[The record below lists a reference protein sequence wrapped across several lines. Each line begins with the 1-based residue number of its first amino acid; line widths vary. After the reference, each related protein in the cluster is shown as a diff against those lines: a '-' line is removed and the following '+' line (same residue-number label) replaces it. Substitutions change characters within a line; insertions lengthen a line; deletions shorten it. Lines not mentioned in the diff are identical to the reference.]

1 MAKVTNTF
9 IKNKLNQDLDA
20 RLLPNGEYRNAL
32 NIQVS
37 KSEGANVGSLENVL
51 GNVIVKDFEAL
62 TGVDDLI
69 CIGFLTDEFNSTIY
83 LFLTDN
89 PKSTD
94 LNPEAYKP
102 TANNFIF
109 SYNTLL
115 DDASNTTLL
124 VEGAWLNFSKNSPIT
139 AINILEGLLFWTDN
153 RNQPRKID
161 TTKANPS
168 RLANPTH
175 YISED
180 QISVAKYNPYDPIQM
195 WKKSTE
201 TGSENW
207 ETPYESTMKDV
218 SSKFMPNGGS
228 ANIIG
233 TYAGGTNHI
242 PVSTVKGDI
251 QFTGFNAYDSNST
264 ISYINSATGE
274 LVSTGLFVS
283 DYDTSVDPH
292 EIETTATV
300 VNGMPPLP
308 SGTEIVLNAN
318 PYYKHLFAGDP
329 DYLEDRFVRFSYR
342 YKFEDGEYSIFAPFT
357 QIAFIPK
364 QDGYFLFTNK
374 EGIPEKD
381 DQSNT
386 YRSTIVSFME
396 NKVDDIELR
405 VPLPTGYTGA
415 DINGGLKI
423 TEIDILYKESD
434 ALAVKV
440 VDTIDVEDIVFVDD
454 YFSYQYGSKKPFK
467 TLPSKDLI
475 RVYDVVPVKALS
487 QEIISNRLVYGNF
500 QDKHTPPET
509 INYSV
514 NVGAKK
520 TFDLQDGTAISDSQ
534 SDTTTIQISGKTGTI
549 LVGSV
554 ITNLLSS
561 GNPVV
566 VTAVDT
572 IFTEITVNEPV
583 TITTGEELVFEPGA
597 DDTQY
602 TSVVENPNHTVK
614 QNRNYQVGIVLSD
627 RFGRQSSVIIS
638 KDSIL
643 SKEDGD
649 SFVGSTIYSPYQTTA
664 VEQNEWPGDSLKL
677 LFNDPIG
684 PANPNTTTG
693 WPGLYNGDPTSLS
706 YNPLGWYSYKVV
718 VKQTEQEYYNVYLP
732 GIMASYPESTTLEI
746 GNTSHAILIN
756 DNINKVPRDLNE
768 VGPDQKQFRS
778 SVRLFGRVQNT
789 STDIAYIGTI
799 PQDIGLSNDQY
810 FPGRE
815 SDTVSTI
822 STLNDLFDYDPNDP
836 PRPDYFP
843 QFYSFL
849 SNPLVARISTD
860 DKIGQIAT
868 TNYNTASALVDS
880 NGLTPNVVV
889 LKNVVGDILPS
900 MVVFGGGLP
909 AGTTVSSWTPDPA
922 DSSKGNLD
930 FSADVT
936 LSQDAVLTF
945 AQGFTGSNLGT
956 IKDPGIQYL
965 AVYETEPVESELDI
979 FWESSTAGLISDLN
993 YLILNTIGGGA
1004 SFSSFNTNDWDES
1017 INWQPGDTSANIL
1030 TDDFTLLDTFGQPID
1045 NFTLTMSSVR
1055 NGSNTSVSQYFQLFE
1070 TTTPNYYNIK
1080 VTQSYWDNV
1089 YFNSSANLRN
1099 FTFNFISTVD
1109 TVSTAFLEIGNPNN
1123 ISPTISAY
1131 QDRPDEPCGQVIY
1144 KSRNDENIIT
1154 KWGVNG
1160 SSNPELRNRD
1170 LVWEITSQTNSNGD
1184 PVPSDQS
1191 FTLTTDQAGYADDIL
1206 ESPEYVSQVTL
1217 KNLLNSSGNQPRP
1230 VDEYT
1235 ITMQLTDPGP
1245 AIDTCTVV
1253 IEQRATPYVESWRG
1267 FTVYGSTSQGDYFNC
1282 KGIYFKVITNPFS
1295 GVNAGWY
1302 YYIYQ
1307 TSSPDSGYDF
1317 PSSYQDAA
1325 LADTV
1330 SMGAIGIFKNAS
1342 SSSSS
1347 TSGNL
1352 SAGDWL
1358 FSNATAEFGTG
1369 SAQEF
1374 FKTAVQNRVFPPSPN
1389 YGQANGDAGT
1399 TKLPPFTP
1407 ISVVEF
1413 I

>member
-115 DDASNTTLL
+115 DDSDNTTLL
-124 VEGAWLNFSKNSPIT
+124 VEGAWLNFSKNFPIT
-139 AINILEGLLFWTDN
+139 GINILEGLLFWTDN

-161 TTKANPS
+161 TIKANPS
-168 RLANPTH
+168 RLANPIH
-175 YISED
+175 YVSED
-180 QISVAKYNPYDPIQM
+180 QISVAKYNPYDPIQT

-201 TGSENW
+201 AGSETW
-207 ETPYESTMKDV
+207 AVPYESTMKDV

-228 ANIIG
+228 ADVIG
-233 TYAGGTNHI
+233 AYPGGTANI
-242 PVSTVKGDI
+242 PISTVKGDI
-251 QFTGFNAYDSNST
+251 QFTGSNAYDSNST
-264 ISYINSATGE
+264 ISYINSNSGE
-274 LVSTGLFVS
+274 MFSTGLSVVN
-283 DYDTSVDPH
+283 YNTSVDPH
-292 EIETTATV
+292 EISTS
-300 VNGMPPLP
+300 GSMPSLP
-308 SGTEIVLNAN
+308 SGTEIVFNAN
-318 PYYKHLFAGDP
+318 PYYKYLFAGDP
-329 DYLEDRFVRFSYR
+329 DYLEDRFIRFSYR
-342 YKFEDGEYSIFAPFT
+342 YQFEDGEYSIFAPFT

-364 QDGYFLFTNK
+364 QDGYFLFVNK

-405 VPLPTGYTGA
+405 IPLPTGYTGA
-415 DINGGLKI
+415 DISEGLKI
-423 TEIDILYKESD
+423 TKIDILYKESD

-440 VDTIDVEDIVFVDD
+440 VDTIDVENIEFVDD
-454 YFSYQYGSKKPFK
+454 YFSYQYESKKPFK

-475 RVYDVVPVKALS
+475 RVFDVIPVKALS

-500 QDKHTPPET
+500 QDKHTPPDT

-520 TFDLQDGTAISDSQ
+520 PFNLQNGTAIADSQ
-534 SDTTTIQISGKTGTI
+534 TDSTTILISSKTGTI
-549 LVGSV
+549 LVGSI
-554 ITNLLSS
+554 ITNLLSG

-566 VTAVDT
+566 VTALDDLL
-572 IFTEITVNEPV
+572 TEITVSGPV
-583 TITTGEELVFEPGA
+583 TITASQELIFEAAA

-602 TSVVENPNHTVK
+602 TSTVENPNHSIK

-638 KDSIL
+638 NDSVVAR
-643 SKEDGD
+643 EGGD
-649 SFVGSTIYSPYQTTA
+649 EFVGSTIYSPYQTTA
-664 VEQNEWPGDSLKL
+664 VEQNEWPGDSLKV

-693 WPGLYNGDPTSLS
+693 WPGLYNGDITSLS
-706 YNPLGWYSYKVV
+706 YNPLGWYSYKIV

-732 GIMASYPESTTLEI
+732 GIMAAYPESTTLEI

-778 SVRLFGRVQNT
+778 SVRLFGRVENT
-789 STDIAYIGTI
+789 ATEISFNGII
-799 PQDIGLSNDQY
+799 PQNIGLSNDQY

-822 STLNDLFDYDPNDP
+822 STLNDLFNYDPNTP

-880 NGLTPNVVV
+880 NGTAADIVI
-889 LKNVVGDILPS
+889 LKNVVGIPAPS

-909 AGTTVSSWTPDPA
+909 VGTTVQLWTPDPT
-922 DSSKGNLD
+922 DSSKGELN

-936 LSQDAVLTF
+936 LSENAVLTF
-945 AQGFTGSNLGT
+945 AQGFGGVNVGT
-956 IKDPGIQYL
+956 IIKPGIQYL

-979 FWESSTAGLISDLN
+979 FWESSTAGLVSDLN
-993 YLILNTIGGGA
+993 YLILNTTGGGA
-1004 SFSSFNTNDWDES
+1004 TFSSFNTNDWDET
-1017 INWQPGDTSANIL
+1017 INWQPELSANIL

-1045 NFTLTMSSVR
+1045 DFTLFMPIVR
-1055 NGSNTSVSQYFQLFE
+1055 NGSNVDVKNYFELFPS
-1070 TTTPNYYNIK
+1070 TTPNYYNVR
-1080 VTQSYWDNV
+1080 VTEDYWDNI
-1089 YFNSSANLRN
+1089 YFGSNANLRN
-1099 FTFNFISTVD
+1099 FTFNFIGVVD
-1109 TVSTAFLEIGNPNN
+1109 TVSTPFLEIGNPNN
-1123 ISPTISAY
+1123 IGPTIS
-1131 QDRPDEPCGQVIY
+1131 DPMDEGCGQVIY
-1144 KSRNDENIIT
+1144 TNRTVENLAT
-1154 KWGVNG
+1154 KWAVNG
-1160 SSNPELRNRD
+1160 ASNEELRNAD
-1170 LVWEITSQTNSNGD
+1170 LSWEIVSQYNTDTLAPTTGFVLDLDDAQGGFGYLIGSPDYVSETIVQNSN
-1184 PVPSDQS
+1184 PNRLPASYTVN
-1191 FTLTTDQAGYADDIL
+1191 L
-1206 ESPEYVSQVTL
+1206 QV
-1217 KNLLNSSGNQPRP
+1217 
-1230 VDEYT
+1230 
-1235 ITMQLTDPGP
+1235 TDPGQQIAECSLIFEMRGTATSWKP
-1245 AIDTCTVV
+1245 IVV
-1253 IEQRATPYVESWRG
+1253 YSIANVTQFGQDVFNIECVYFYVEANPYGATPGWYFYIYNIPNVDPFISG
-1267 FTVYGSTSQGDYFNC
+1267 TNAFKQAAFDATVSNGAVGILRTASTS
-1282 KGIYFKVITNPFS
+1282 T
-1295 GVNAGWY
+1295 
-1302 YYIYQ
+1302 
-1307 TSSPDSGYDF
+1307 
-1317 PSSYQDAA
+1317 
-1325 LADTV
+1325 
-1330 SMGAIGIFKNAS
+1330 
-1342 SSSSS
+1342 
-1347 TSGNL
+1347 TSGSL
-1352 SAGDWL
+1352 GEGDWFFSAGFVDPNKSLEQTAWESFEL
-1358 FSNATAEFGTG
+1358 ACSNRAI
-1369 SAQEF
+1369 
-1374 FKTAVQNRVFPPSPN
+1374 PSP
-1389 YGQANGDAGT
+1389 
-1399 TKLPPFTP
+1399 PFGPADSDRGSVQTDFQGN
-1407 ISVVEF
+1407 VVEF

>member
-69 CIGFLTDEFNSTIY
+69 CIGFLTDEFNSTVY

-94 LNPEAYKP
+94 LNPNAYKP

-115 DDASNTTLL
+115 DDADNTTLL
-124 VEGAWLNFSKNSPIT
+124 VEGAWLNFSKNFPIT
-139 AINILEGLLFWTDN
+139 GINILEGLLFWTDN

-201 TGSENW
+201 AGSETW
-207 ETPYESTMKDV
+207 AVPYESTMKDV

-228 ANIIG
+228 ADVIG
-233 TYAGGTNHI
+233 AYPGGTNNI
-242 PVSTVKGDI
+242 PISTVKGDI
-251 QFTGFNAYDSNST
+251 QFGSSSAYDTDST

-274 LVSTGLFVS
+274 LVSTGLSVVN
-283 DYDTSVDPH
+283 YNTSVDPH
-292 EIETTATV
+292 EISTS
-300 VNGMPPLP
+300 GSMPPLP
-308 SGTEIVLNAN
+308 NGTEIVLNAN

-386 YRSTIVSFME
+386 YRSTVVSFME

-415 DINGGLKI
+415 DINSGLKI

-440 VDTIDVEDIVFVDD
+440 VDTIDVENIEFIDN
-454 YFSYQYGSKKPFK
+454 YFSYQYNSKKPFK

-475 RVYDVVPVKALS
+475 RVFDVIPVKALS

-500 QDKHTPPET
+500 QDKHTPPDT

-520 TFDLQDGTAISDSQ
+520 PFNLQNGTAIADSQ
-534 SDTTTIQISGKTGTI
+534 TDSTTIQISSKTGTI
-549 LVGSV
+549 LVGSI
-554 ITNLLSS
+554 ITNLLSG

-566 VTAVDT
+566 VTDLDDLL
-572 IFTEITVNEPV
+572 TEITVSGPV
-583 TITTGEELVFEPGA
+583 TIVPFEELIFEAAA
-597 DDTQY
+597 DNTQY
-602 TSVVENPNHTVK
+602 TSIIENPNHTVK

-643 SKEDGD
+643 SKEGGD
-649 SFVGSTIYSPYQTTA
+649 DFIGSTIYSPYQTTA

-684 PANPNTTTG
+684 PANPNITTG

-732 GIMASYPESTTLEI
+732 GIMAAYPESTTLEV
-746 GNTSHAILIN
+746 GRTSHVVLIN
-756 DNINKVPRDLNE
+756 DNINKVPRDLTE

-778 SVRLFGRVQNT
+778 SVRLFGRVENT
-789 STDIAYIGTI
+789 STEITYAGTI
-799 PQDIGLSNDQY
+799 PTNIGLSNDQY
-810 FPGRE
+810 FPGRQ

-822 STLNDLFDYDPNDP
+822 STLNDLFNYNPNDP

-860 DKIGQIAT
+860 DKIGQTAT
-868 TNYNTASALVDS
+868 TNFDTASALVEADVS
-880 NGLTPNVVV
+880 SSDTVN
-889 LKNVVGDILPS
+889 LKNVVGDINPS

-909 AGTTVSSWTPDPA
+909 ADSIVLDWDPGVTPDVGELTF
-922 DSSKGNLD
+922 DSP
-930 FSADVT
+930 VT
-936 LSQDAVLTF
+936 LKTDAVLTF
-945 AQGFTGSNLGT
+945 AQGFPSPNYGT
-956 IKDPGIQYL
+956 IVDPGIQQL
-965 AVYETEPVESELDI
+965 AIYETEPVESELDI

-993 YLILNTIGGGA
+993 YLILNTTGGGA
-1004 SFSSFNTNDWDES
+1004 TFSSFNTNDWDET
-1017 INWQPGDTSANIL
+1017 INWQPGISANIL

-1045 NFTLTMSSVR
+1045 DFTLNMPIVT
-1055 NGSNTSVSQYFQLFE
+1055 NGLNQNVNNYFELFPS
-1070 TTTPNYYNIK
+1070 TTPNYYNVR
-1080 VTQSYWDNV
+1080 VTEDYWDNI
-1089 YFNSSANLRN
+1089 YFGSNANLRN
-1099 FTFNFISTVD
+1099 FTFKFISTVD

-1123 ISPTISAY
+1123 IAPTISAY
-1131 QDRPDEPCGQVIY
+1131 QDRIDEPCGKIYY
-1144 KSRNDENIIT
+1144 KSRNIINIVT
-1154 KWGVNG
+1154 KWGKNG
-1160 SSNPELRNRD
+1160 AGNQGLRNRD
-1170 LVWEITSQTNSNGD
+1170 LVWEIISQVNSSGV
-1184 PVPSDQS
+1184 PVPADQL
-1191 FTLTTDQAGYADDIL
+1191 FTLTVGQDGFGDLIG
-1206 ESPEYVSQVTL
+1206 SPDYVSEVVLQ
-1217 KNLLNSSGNQPRP
+1217 NLPNSGQDQTRP
-1230 VDEYT
+1230 VDRYT
-1235 ITMQLTDPGP
+1235 IVMQLTDPGQST
-1245 AIDTCTVV
+1245 DTCTII
-1253 IEQRATPYVESWRG
+1253 IEQRATSSVTEWRTLEVYAQTAEVG
-1267 FTVYGSTSQGDYFNC
+1267 TQSYYNVYG
-1282 KGIYFKVITNPFS
+1282 IMFKVEANEF
-1295 GVNAGWY
+1295 GANEGWY
-1302 YYIYQ
+1302 YKI
-1307 TSSPDSGYDF
+1307 TEEAVESSAPPNPASL
-1317 PSSYQDAA
+1317 S
-1325 LADTV
+1325 DTV
-1330 SMGAIGIFKNAS
+1330 NNGAVSIFQNS
-1342 SSSSS
+1342 SSSAQSS
-1347 TSGNL
+1347 NYY
-1352 SAGDWL
+1352 
-1358 FSNATAEFGTG
+1358 SNAATASLAADDFKALVEANNIPGGGLWLGAQRTIG
-1369 SAQEF
+1369 SQQTYFEG
-1374 FKTAVQNRVFPPSPN
+1374 
-1389 YGQANGDAGT
+1389 YE
-1399 TKLPPFTP
+1399 
-1407 ISVVEF
+1407 VEF
-1413 I
+1413 V

>member
-51 GNVIVKDFEAL
+51 GNIKVKDFEVL

-69 CIGFLTDEFNSTIY
+69 CIGFLTDEFNNTIY

-109 SYNTLL
+109 SYDTLL
-115 DDASNTTLL
+115 DDADNTTLL
-124 VEGAWLNFSKNSPIT
+124 VEGAWLNFSKNFPIT
-139 AINILEGLLFWTDN
+139 GVNILEGLLFWTDN

-180 QISVAKYNPYDPIQM
+180 QVSVAKYNPYDPIQT
-195 WKKSTE
+195 WKKSTDPDSG
-201 TGSENW
+201 TW
-207 ETPYESTMKDV
+207 AVPYESTMKDV

-228 ANIIG
+228 ADVVGAYLGGNNNIPI
-233 TYAGGTNHI
+233 
-242 PVSTVKGDI
+242 STVKGDI
-251 QFTGFNAYDSNST
+251 QFTGSNAYDTNST
-264 ISYINSATGE
+264 ISYINPSTGE
-274 LVSTGLFVS
+274 LVSTGLLVS
-283 DYDTSVDPH
+283 NYNTSVDPP
-292 EIETTATV
+292 EIITTATILDP
-300 VNGMPPLP
+300 MPALS
-308 SGTEIVLNAN
+308 SGTELIFNAN
-318 PYYKHLFAGDP
+318 PYYEYLFAGDP

-415 DINGGLKI
+415 DISEGLKI
-423 TEIDILYKESD
+423 TKIDILYKESD

-440 VDTIDVEDIVFVDD
+440 VDTINVEDMVFVED
-454 YFSYQYGSKKPFK
+454 YFSYQYESKKPFK

-475 RVYDVVPVKALS
+475 RVYDVTPVKALS
-487 QEIISNRLVYGNF
+487 QEIISNRLVYANF
-500 QDKHTPPET
+500 QDKHTPPDT

-520 TFDLQDGTAISDSQ
+520 PFNLQNGTAIADFQ

-549 LVGSV
+549 LVGSI
-554 ITNLLSS
+554 ITNLLSG
-561 GNPVV
+561 GNPVAVTV
-566 VTAVDT
+566 VDAL
-572 IFTEITVNEPV
+572 FSEITVSGPV
-583 TITTGEELVFEPGA
+583 TITQGQTLIFEAAA

-602 TSVVENPNHTVK
+602 TSTIESPNHSVK

-627 RFGRQSSVIIS
+627 RFGRQSSVVIS
-638 KDSIL
+638 NDSTLTI
-643 SKEDGD
+643 EGGD
-649 SFVGSTIYSPYQTTA
+649 EFGTSTIYSPYQTTA

-693 WPGLYNGDPTSLS
+693 WPGIYNGDITSLS
-706 YNPLGWYSYKVV
+706 YNPLGWYSYKIV

-732 GIMASYPESTTLEI
+732 GIMAAYPESTTLEI
-746 GNTSHAILIN
+746 GNTSHAVLIN
-756 DNINKVPRDLNE
+756 DNINKVPRDLTE

-778 SVRLFGRVQNT
+778 SVRLFGRVENT
-789 STDIAYIGTI
+789 STEILYTGTR
-799 PQDIGLSNDQY
+799 PTNIGLSNDQY

-822 STLNDLFDYDPNDP
+822 STLNDLFNYDPNDP

-843 QFYSFL
+843 QLYTFL
-849 SNPLVARISTD
+849 SNPLIARISTD

-868 TNYNTASALVDS
+868 TNFDIASAIVDADVS
-880 NGLTPNVVV
+880 NSTNVV
-889 LKNVVGDILPS
+889 LKNVTGIPVSD

-909 AGTTVSSWTPDPA
+909 ADSTVGSYNPA
-922 DSSKGNLD
+922 IFTLILND
-930 FSADVT
+930 AVT
-936 LSQDAVLTF
+936 LKADDVLAF
-945 AQGFTGSNLGT
+945 AQGFPTPNQGT
-956 IKDPGIQYL
+956 IIEPGIQHL
-965 AVYETEPVESELDI
+965 AIYETEPVESELDI
-979 FWESSTAGLISDLN
+979 FWESSTAGLVNDLN
-993 YLILNTIGGGA
+993 YLILNTTGA
-1004 SFSSFNTNDWDES
+1004 GATFSSFNTNDWDET
-1017 INWQPGDTSANIL
+1017 INWTPLLTANIL
-1030 TDDFTLLDTFGQPID
+1030 TNDFTLLDNFGQPVD
-1045 NFTLTMSSVR
+1045 VFTLTMTSVKNSVLP
-1055 NGSNTSVSQYFQLFE
+1055 NGVDVSQYFELFE
-1070 TTTPNYYNIK
+1070 TPTPNFYNIR
-1080 VTQSYWDNV
+1080 VTEDYWDNI
-1089 YFNSSANLRN
+1089 YFNSIATLRN
-1099 FTFNFISTVD
+1099 FTFSFVSVVD
-1109 TVSTAFLEIGNPNN
+1109 TVSTPFLEIGNPNN
-1123 ISPTISAY
+1123 IAPSILPFPGSG
-1131 QDRPDEPCGQVIY
+1131 EVCGGLIY
-1144 KSRNDENIIT
+1144 ASRNQESITT
-1154 KWGVNG
+1154 KWGING
-1160 SSNPELRNRD
+1160 AGNDELRNRD
-1170 LVWEITSQTNSNGD
+1170 LNWEITSQTDEDGNPVD
-1184 PVPSDQS
+1184 PNNP
-1191 FTLTTDQAGYADDIL
+1191 FTIDADALGFGTLLGTPDF
-1206 ESPEYVSQVTL
+1206 VSQVVLQNLPANQSKPAGRYSVTL
-1217 KNLLNSSGNQPRP
+1217 
-1230 VDEYT
+1230 
-1235 ITMQLTDPGP
+1235 QLTDPG
-1245 AIDTCTVV
+1245 ASVECVIN
-1253 IEQRATPYVESWRG
+1253 IEQRVTSSVPTWRG
-1267 FTVYGSTSQGDYFNC
+1267 LTVHGETSTGSQFGEDVFNC
-1282 KGIYFKVITNPFS
+1282 EGIYFKVDANNF
-1295 GVNAGWY
+1295 GARVGWY
-1302 YYIYQ
+1302 YYIFNTLVDTQ
-1307 TSSPDSGYDF
+1307 ISF
-1317 PSSYQDAA
+1317 PSTYQADA
-1325 LADTV
+1325 LASTV
-1330 SMGAIGIFKNAS
+1330 SQGSIGIFKNAS
-1342 SSSSS
+1342 SSL
-1347 TSGNL
+1347 TGTTL
-1352 SAGDWL
+1352 GAGDWL

-1374 FKTAVQNRVFPPSPN
+1374 FKDAVENRVFPSQPN
-1389 YGQANGDAGT
+1389 YDPADVDAGAT
-1399 TKLPPFTP
+1399 QNAPFTP
-1407 ISVVEF
+1407 DSVEF

>member
-51 GNVIVKDFEAL
+51 GNIKVKDFEVL

-69 CIGFLTDEFNSTIY
+69 CIGFLTDEFNNTIY

-115 DDASNTTLL
+115 DDADNTTLL
-124 VEGAWLNFSKNSPIT
+124 VEGAWLNFSKNFPIT
-139 AINILEGLLFWTDN
+139 GVNVLEGLLFWTDN

-168 RLANPTH
+168 RLATPTH

-180 QISVAKYNPYDPIQM
+180 QVSVAKYNPYDPIQT
-195 WKKSTE
+195 WKKSTDPDSG
-201 TGSENW
+201 TW
-207 ETPYESTMKDV
+207 AVPYESTMKDV

-228 ANIIG
+228 ADVVGAYLGGLNNIPI
-233 TYAGGTNHI
+233 
-242 PVSTVKGDI
+242 STVKGDI
-251 QFTGFNAYDSNST
+251 QFTGSNAYDTNST
-264 ISYINSATGE
+264 ISYINPSTGE
-274 LVSTGLFVS
+274 LVSTGLSVS
-283 DYDTSVDPH
+283 GYNASIDPPEIITS
-292 EIETTATV
+292 
-300 VNGMPPLP
+300 GSMPALS
-308 SGTEIVLNAN
+308 SGTELIFNAN
-318 PYYKHLFAGDP
+318 PYYEYLFAGDP

-415 DINGGLKI
+415 DISEGLKI
-423 TEIDILYKESD
+423 TNIDILYKESD

-440 VDTIDVEDIVFVDD
+440 VDTIDVEDMLFVDN
-454 YFSYQYGSKKPFK
+454 YFSYQYESKKPFK

-475 RVYDVVPVKALS
+475 RVYDVTPVKALS
-487 QEIISNRLVYGNF
+487 QEIISNRLVYANF
-500 QDKHTPPET
+500 QDKHTPPDT

-520 TFDLQDGTAISDSQ
+520 PFNLQNGTAIADSQ

-549 LVGSV
+549 LVGSI
-554 ITNLLSS
+554 ITGAGITGLL
-561 GNPVV
+561 V

-572 IFTEITVNEPV
+572 LFSEITVSSPV
-583 TITTGEELVFEPGA
+583 TIVTNRTYIFEAAA

-602 TSVVENPNHTVK
+602 TSTIESPNHSVK

-627 RFGRQSSVIIS
+627 RFGRQSSVVIS
-638 KDSIL
+638 NDSTL
-643 SKEDGD
+643 AREEGD
-649 SFVGSTIYSPYQTTA
+649 DFVGSTIYSPYQTTA

-693 WPGLYNGDPTSLS
+693 WPGIYNGDITSLS
-706 YNPLGWYSYKVV
+706 YNPLGWYSYKIV

-732 GIMASYPESTTLEI
+732 GIMAAYPESTTLEI
-746 GNTSHAILIN
+746 GNTSHSVLIN
-756 DNINKVPRDLNE
+756 DNINKVPRDLTE

-778 SVRLFGRVQNT
+778 SVRLFGRVENT
-789 STDIAYIGTI
+789 STEILYTGTR
-799 PQDIGLSNDQY
+799 PTNIGLSNDQY

-822 STLNDLFDYDPNDP
+822 STLNDLFNYDPNDP

-843 QFYSFL
+843 QLYTFL

-868 TNYNTASALVDS
+868 TNFDIASAIVDADVS
-880 NGLTPNVVV
+880 NSTNVV
-889 LKNVVGDILPS
+889 LKNVTGIPASD

-909 AGTTVSSWTPDPA
+909 ADSTVGSYTAATFTLILNDA
-922 DSSKGNLD
+922 
-930 FSADVT
+930 VT
-936 LSQDAVLTF
+936 LKADDVLAF
-945 AQGFTGSNLGT
+945 AQGFPIPNQGT
-956 IKDPGIQYL
+956 IIEPGIQHL
-965 AVYETEPVESELDI
+965 AIYETEPVESELDI
-979 FWESSTAGLISDLN
+979 FWESSTAGLVNDLN
-993 YLILNTIGGGA
+993 YLILNTTGA
-1004 SFSSFNTNDWDES
+1004 GATFSSFNTNDWDET
-1017 INWQPGDTSANIL
+1017 INYLPELTANIL
-1030 TDDFTLLDTFGQPID
+1030 TNDFTLLDNFGQPVD
-1045 NFTLTMSSVR
+1045 VFTLAMTSVKNSVLP
-1055 NGSNTSVSQYFQLFE
+1055 NGVDVSQYFELFE
-1070 TTTPNYYNIK
+1070 TPTPNFYNIK
-1080 VTQSYWDNV
+1080 VTEDYWDNI
-1089 YFNSSANLRN
+1089 YFNSTATLRN
-1099 FTFNFISTVD
+1099 FTFNFVSVVD
-1109 TVSTAFLEIGNPNN
+1109 TVSTPFLEIGSPNN
-1123 ISPTISAY
+1123 IAPSILPFPGSG
-1131 QDRPDEPCGQVIY
+1131 ESCGDLIY
-1144 KSRNDENIIT
+1144 RSRNQT
-1154 KWGVNG
+1154 GVTVKWGING
-1160 SSNPELRNRD
+1160 AGNEELRNRD
-1170 LVWEITSQTNSNGD
+1170 LNWEITSQTDEAGNPVD
-1184 PVPSDQS
+1184 PNRP
-1191 FTLTTDQAGYADDIL
+1191 FTIDADALGFGTLLGTPDF
-1206 ESPEYVSQVTL
+1206 VSQVSLQNLPANQSRPAGRYSVTL
-1217 KNLLNSSGNQPRP
+1217 
-1230 VDEYT
+1230 
-1235 ITMQLTDPGP
+1235 QLTDPG
-1245 AIDTCTVV
+1245 ASVECVIN
-1253 IEQRATPYVESWRG
+1253 IEQRVTDDVPFYRG
-1267 FTVYGSTSQGDYFNC
+1267 LTVYGETSTGSQFGEDVFSC
-1282 KGIYFKVITNPFS
+1282 EGIYFKVNTNNF
-1295 GVNAGWY
+1295 GVAAGWY
-1302 YYIYQ
+1302 YYIYA
-1307 TSSPDSGYDF
+1307 TDVASDESLPPD
-1317 PSSYQDAA
+1317 YQDDA
-1325 LADTV
+1325 LEATE
-1330 SMGAIGIFKNAS
+1330 SQGSIGIFKNAS
-1342 SSSSS
+1342 SSLTG
-1347 TSGNL
+1347 TSLG
-1352 SAGDWL
+1352 AGDWL
-1358 FSNATAEFGTG
+1358 FSNATLEFGTG

-1374 FKTAVQNRVFPPSPN
+1374 FKDAVENRVFPSSPN
-1389 YGQANGDAGT
+1389 YLPASTLAGSYQNA
-1399 TKLPPFTP
+1399 PFDP
-1407 ISVVEF
+1407 NSVEF